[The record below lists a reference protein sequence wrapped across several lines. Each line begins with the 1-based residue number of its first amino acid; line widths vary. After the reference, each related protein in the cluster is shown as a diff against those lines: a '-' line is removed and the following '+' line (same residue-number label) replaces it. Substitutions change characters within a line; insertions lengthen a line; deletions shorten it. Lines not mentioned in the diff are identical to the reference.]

1 MCVCGWLQVQKGWS
15 RKQSLQV
22 TSNYSPERG
31 KGDSHTKTWDM
42 MRSGSGQAGAEAVRC
57 EQQSSWVFFPFAS
70 LVPKDWR
77 ELLFM
82 RGTHTH
88 THSLALSL
96 PLTHTLSLSWLQIA
110 NYHISTYTPLTWTP
124 QPNGYLHTV
133 TSKPAGTKQ
142 SICPTR
148 SLLCTSENSNNYSPS
163 YLNQGPASLPLSSHS
178 RRGLIVLHPVS
189 QVSLHYTCSSALFQ
203 QLLVF
208 GLYGSLR
215 AASHFVPSRT
225 NPLVTLL

>member
-22 TSNYSPERG
+22 TSHYSPERG

-42 MRSGSGQAGAEAVRC
+42 TRSGSGQAGAEAVRC

-77 ELLFM
+77 ELFFRL
-82 RGTHTH
+82 RVRTRAHTHTH
-88 THSLALSL
+88 THSLFF
-96 PLTHTLSLSWLQIA
+96 SWLQIA

-124 QPNGYLHTV
+124 QPNSYLHTV

-142 SICPTR
+142 SICPTC

-178 RRGLIVLHPVS
+178 RRGLIFLDPVS
-189 QVSLHYTCSSALFQ
+189 QVSLHYTCSSALF
-203 QLLVF
+203 
-208 GLYGSLR
+208 
-215 AASHFVPSRT
+215 
-225 NPLVTLL
+225 